1 MKSASGIAQLILRLA
16 LGVGFLL
23 PVMDRLGLMGPNG
36 TRGVTWGDWK
46 HFVDYTHTLVP
57 FTSGPIANIMSL
69 VATIAEAVFGVCL
82 IIGFRIKE
90 AALGAGILTL
100 IFGLCMAIFISIG
113 APFNYPV
120 FVFTG
125 GALVL
130 SGIDQNQWSIDN
142 YVRNRKSNSL

>member
-23 PVMDRLGLMGPNG
+23 PVMDRLGFMGPNG
-36 TRGVTWGDWK
+36 TSGVTWGDWK

-57 FTSGPIANIMSL
+57 FANRPIANLLSL
-69 VATIAEAVFGVCL
+69 LATIAEAVFGVCL

-100 IFGLCMAIFISIG
+100 LFGLCMAVFKGIG
-113 APFNYPV
+113 APFSYPV

-130 SGIDQNQWSIDN
+130 SGIDHYRWSVDSYI
-142 YVRNRKSNSL
+142 RGRKSN

>member
-16 LGVGFLL
+16 LGLGFLL
-23 PVMDRLGLMGPNG
+23 PVMDRLGLMGPYG
-36 TRGVTWGDWK
+36 TSGVSWGDWK

-57 FTSGPIANIMSL
+57 FTSRLVATILSL
-69 VATIAEAVFGVCL
+69 LATIAEAVFGVCL
-82 IIGFRIKE
+82 IIGFRIKQ

-100 IFGLCMAIFISIG
+100 LFGLCMAVFKSID
-113 APFNYPV
+113 APFSYPV

-130 SGIDQNQWSIDN
+130 SGIDHYRWSVDN
-142 YVRNRKSNSL
+142 YIRGRRSN

>member
-1 MKSASGIAQLILRLA
+1 MKNISGISQLILRLA
-16 LGVGFLL
+16 LGIGFLI
-23 PVMDRLGLMGPNG
+23 PVIDRIGLMGPYG
-36 TRGVTWGDWK
+36 SDGVTWGDWK

-57 FTSGPIANIMSL
+57 FAGRPITNIMASL
-69 VATIAEAVFGVCL
+69 ATIGEGAFGVCL

-100 IFGLCMAIFISIG
+100 VFGLCMAFFLNIR
-113 APFNYPV
+113 APFDYPV

-130 SGIDQNQWSIDN
+130 SGIDHYKWSIDN
-142 YVRNRKSNSL
+142 YIRNRKLN